1 MWAGR
6 RYDAA
11 MDDFEILR
19 RAHVLLGQYGFE
31 DEQQQIGKA
40 VRIITATAKR
50 LGVTTGEKARIASG
64 SQGERLKMLRERT
77 GRTRSQLAELCG
89 VNMSTVRAHENGEHN
104 IPDEAARAY
113 AQALG
118 VTPAMILFGAD

>member
-1 MWAGR
+1 
-6 RYDAA
+6 

-31 DEQQQIGKA
+31 AEQEAVAKA
-40 VRIITATAKR
+40 VRIITATARR

-77 GRTRSQLAELCG
+77 GRTRAQLAELCG
-89 VNMSTVRAHENGEHN
+89 LNMSTVRSHENSEHV

-118 VTPAMILFGAD
+118 VTPAMILYGAD